1 MASGEGGSV
10 QTKPDNLSDKQTL
23 LAVIQFLRKNRLKV
37 NLQMFF
43 CNEIWLAVNYL
54 IIAHVYICFC
64 LFGKT

>member
-43 CNEIWLAVNYL
+43 LWRN
-54 IIAHVYICFC
+54 IIGCVLPYYRSHYICFC